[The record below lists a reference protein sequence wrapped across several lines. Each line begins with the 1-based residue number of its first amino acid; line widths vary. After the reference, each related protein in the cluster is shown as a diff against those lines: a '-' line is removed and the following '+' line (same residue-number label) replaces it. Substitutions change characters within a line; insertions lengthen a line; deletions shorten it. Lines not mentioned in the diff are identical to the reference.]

1 MFKNIAYFWMTLA
14 VLLLDIF
21 ILNQLSIA
29 MWLRPMLFPLIV
41 VLLPMEWRTIW
52 VLLATL
58 VVGLA
63 MDLSLG
69 GDGLY
74 SATLLPMAVMR
85 SSILYIT
92 TRRSVEA
99 GDQTSLLSRMS
110 LRQLMIYVGVMLLV
124 HHTLFFMLESLSF
137 ATPLHLVATI
147 PFSTSL
153 SLVMAWP
160 IVRLFTSKIVTK

>member
-52 VLLATL
+52 VLVTSLAI
-58 VVGLA
+58 GLI
-63 MDLSLG
+63 MDMSLG
-69 GDGLY
+69 GAGLY
-74 SATLLPMAVMR
+74 TATLLPMAIMR
-85 SSILYIT
+85 RTILFVT
-92 TRRSVEA
+92 TGRSVEA
-99 GDQTSLLSRMS
+99 GDQSSLLSRMS
-110 LRQLMIYVGVMLLV
+110 LRQLMIYVGGMLLV
-124 HHTLFFMLESLSF
+124 HHALFFILEALSF
-137 ATPLHLVATI
+137 GALLQLIATI
-147 PFSTSL
+147 IFSTLL
-153 SLVMAWP
+153 SLIMAWP